1 MVCHMVAWA
10 ILLSLAPYHLLQVE
24 KPVPGSQGGRLTLP
38 LKGYSTLESGPA
50 SGSGSIVELTP

>member
-1 MVCHMVAWA
+1 MVAWA
-10 ILLSLAPYHLLQVE
+10 ILLSFAPYHLLQVE
-24 KPVPGSQGGRLTLP
+24 KPVPRSQGGKLTLP